1 MQRSEL
7 FLPSSKEITGSGTD
21 ATKLLVRAGLIRTFG
36 TGLWGFTPVGQRVR
50 RKLIRRVRAGMETI
64 GGQAVSLPALQ
75 YRQRWAESGRWA
87 NFEDEMLTLQ
97 NRDGQ
102 ALCLAPSHEE
112 GIVHLVDGR
121 IRSVDD
127 LPLLLYQIESKYR
140 DDHARNGLVRTKA
153 FTMKDAY
160 SFHADEES
168 LHSQY
173 QAVSSAYERILDD
186 LGVKFAVVEADDGV
200 MGGSV
205 SEEFVAPVENGGDR
219 LIRCVAD
226 GCRFGLTDE
235 HPEFDG
241 HEDGGDCPECGGRLL
256 ASDGIE
262 VGHVFQLGTRYADPM
277 GLTIDD
283 RDGGTRSV
291 LMGSYGLGIDRLLQT
306 IVQQHA
312 DDEGCR
318 WPVTDWGSVAPYRAA
333 IIPVGYDGDVRA
345 VADRLHEECG
355 SEDVLLFDD
364 TTQSVGE
371 RFAESALLGVPA
383 TIVIGTEYREH
394 GLVDVERQDGT
405 TRQVAPEAV
414 SELVDR
420 LGTGRV
426 ADQTSSA
433 Q

>member
-1 MQRSEL
+1 MRRSEL
-7 FLPSSKEITGSGTD
+7 FLPTSKETTGSGTD
-21 ATKLLVRAGLIRTFG
+21 ATKLLVRAGLIRAFG
-36 TGLWGFTPVGQRVR
+36 SGLWGFTPVGQRVR
-50 RKLIRRVRAGMETI
+50 RKLIRRVRTEMNAI

-87 NFEDEMLTLQ
+87 NFEDEMFTLR
-97 NRDGQ
+97 NRDEQ

-112 GIVHLVDGR
+112 GMVHLVDGR

-140 DDHARNGLVRTKA
+140 DDHARNGLVRTKS

-168 LHSQY
+168 LHAQY
-173 QAVSSAYERILDD
+173 RTVRSAYERILEDF
-186 LGVKFAVVEADDGV
+186 GVEFAVVEADDGV

-205 SEEFVAPVENGGDR
+205 SEEFVAPVESGSDR
-219 LIRCVAD
+219 LVRCIAD
-226 GCRFGLTDE
+226 DCRFGLTDE
-235 HPEFDG
+235 HPEYD
-241 HEDGGDCPECGGRLL
+241 EYEGGACCPECGGHLV

-262 VGHVFQLGTRYADPM
+262 VGHVFQLGTRYSDPM
-277 GLTIDD
+277 ELSVDG
-283 RDGGTRSV
+283 RDGGTRAV

-312 DDEGCR
+312 DGESCR
-318 WPVTDWGSVAPYRAA
+318 WPVTDWGSVSPYRAA
-333 IIPVGYDGDVRA
+333 IVPVGYEGSVRT

-371 RFAESALLGVPA
+371 RFAESGLLGISA
-383 TIVIGTEYREH
+383 TVVVGNEYREH
-394 GLVDVERQDGT
+394 GLVDVEQRDGT
-405 TRQVAPEAV
+405 TRQVAPETV
-414 SELVDR
+414 PGIVDR
-420 LGTGRV
+420 FAAGRV
-426 ADQTSSA
+426 ADQTSNA